1 MPDVHAKLSASGSK
15 KWLKCPGSVKLEAKV
30 RDTPSEHAQEGTN
43 AHALG
48 EAKIRLALKQ
58 YNRVKYHNAVKSLEI
73 TEDMEDYT
81 ENYKDFVLERYNEA
95 LSHSKDAKLFIE
107 QRLDFSDYVPDG
119 FGTGDVVI
127 VYDGAIEIIDLKY
140 GTGVK
145 VSAQGNPQLRLYAL
159 GAVSAF
165 DYLYDI
171 QSVTMTIYQPR
182 IDNID
187 SETICI
193 KELELWGEYVKERA
207 MRADDDG
214 DDECFAGT
222 HCDEG
227 FCKARAI
234 CRAYAEERLRL
245 AVFDFA
251 KPQDLSIEEIAE
263 IIDQSEKI
271 SKWVKLVSEYALSQA
286 VNEGVKYPGF
296 KLVEGKSIR
305 KYARPDTEI
314 GEYLLAM
321 GYQEEDIYKKEL
333 KGITDME
340 KLVGKKTFKEIFR
353 DFVIKPQGRPTLV
366 HTDDKRPEIRSVEQ
380 ANEDF
385 EKLINS

>member
-30 RDTPSEHAQEGTN
+30 KEMPSEHAQEGTN

-286 VNEGVKYPGF
+286 VNEGIKYPGF

-340 KLVGKKTFKEIFR
+340 KLMGKKTFKEVFKDYI
-353 DFVIKPQGRPTLV
+353 IKPQGKPTLV
-366 HTDDKRPEIRSVEQ
+366 HTDDKRPEINSAEQ
-380 ANEDF
+380 AKDDF
-385 EKLINS
+385 KNLINN